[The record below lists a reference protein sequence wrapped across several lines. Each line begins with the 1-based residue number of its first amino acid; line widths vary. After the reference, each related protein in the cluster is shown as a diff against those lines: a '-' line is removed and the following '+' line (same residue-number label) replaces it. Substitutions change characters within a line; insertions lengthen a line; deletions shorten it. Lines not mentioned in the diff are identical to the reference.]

1 MRRVVQ
7 RRKPMKRIIVTAIVA
22 GITAV
27 SSAAAASGNPAAG
40 EKTFN
45 KCKACH
51 AIVDAD
57 GATIVKGGKTGPNL
71 WGLPGRTAGTE
82 PNFKR
87 YKKALVAAGE
97 AGLVWN
103 EADFLAY
110 AQDPTE
116 FLRERLGDKKARS
129 GMTFKLRDEGDAADI
144 WSFISSVSPEPGS

>member
-1 MRRVVQ
+1 
-7 RRKPMKRIIVTAIVA
+7 MKRIIVTAIIA

-27 SSAAAASGNPAAG
+27 SPAAASGDPAAG
-40 EKTFN
+40 EKAFN

-57 GATIVKGGKTGPNL
+57 GTTIVKGGKTGPNL

-82 PNFKR
+82 ANFKR

-97 AGLVWN
+97 GGLVWN
-103 EADFLAY
+103 EADFLVY
-110 AQDPTE
+110 TQDPTK

-129 GMTFKLRDEGDAADI
+129 GMVFKLRDEQEAADI